1 MSMRK
6 RFQGPRRAKCCAAR
20 GALRAALL
28 FPLAAGAQT
37 PGALHVP
44 SPDWRDA
51 VIYFVMIDR
60 FADGDPGNNDQGK
73 GEYDP
78 RDHRRYSGGDLRGVQ
93 QRLDYIQGLG
103 ATAVWIT
110 PPVANQWWNP
120 DTRYG
125 GYHGYWAT
133 DFSAVDAHYGTLA
146 DYQALS
152 RALHGR
158 GMYLVQDIVVNHTAN
173 FIRYDRRWKAGEPAR
188 GFSLITDSQGQHAP
202 TQAPF
207 DRNDARDPV
216 QRSEAIYH
224 WTPDI
229 TDYEVRDQYVNWQLA
244 GLDDL
249 NTENPVVRKAMRQ
262 TYGDWIRKVGV
273 DAFRVDTAL
282 HVPEGFFEDFMH
294 AGDAQAPGIATVAR
308 QTGREQFIAFGEAF
322 KVDKAFQDTQARR
335 IEVYATPAAD
345 GTARLD
351 SVLNFSLYGATLD
364 VFAKRQPTAELAWRI
379 DNMMQVHARPHL
391 MPSFVDNHDV
401 DRFLAS
407 GSQAALKQALLAI
420 MTLPGIPV
428 IYYGTEQ
435 GFDKRRPAMF
445 ATGVDA
451 GGRDH
456 YDTQAPLYRYLHEAI
471 ALRRSH
477 PVLSRGTP
485 RVLVSDAKA
494 AGVLAYTMQHE
505 GRQLL
510 VAFNTADKAQALTL
524 PAGSFDASARMHSV
538 FAIHGATPDQAA
550 DAQGGLQTLLPPGAG
565 QVWEVVGPAAR

>member
-6 RFQGPRRAKCCAAR
+6 RLHRSSRLECCIAR

-28 FPLAAGAQT
+28 LPLAAHAQT
-37 PGALHVP
+37 RGDLHVP

-51 VIYFVMIDR
+51 VIYFVMVDR

-78 RDHRRYSGGDLRGVQ
+78 RDHRRFSGGDLRGIQ
-93 QRLDYIQGLG
+93 QQLDYIQGLG

-120 DTRYG
+120 DTQYG

-173 FIRYDRRWKAGEPAR
+173 FIRYNKRWKAADPAR
-188 GFSLITDSQGQHAP
+188 GFSLITDTQGQHAP

-207 DRNDARDPV
+207 DRNDALDPA
-216 QRSEAIYH
+216 QRKEAIYH

-229 TDYEVRDQYVNWQLA
+229 KDYEVRDQYVNWQLA

-249 NTENPVVRKAMRQ
+249 NTENPVVRKAMRS
-262 TYGDWIRKVGV
+262 TYGDWVRKVGV

-294 AGDAQAPGIATVAR
+294 AEDPDAPGIATVAR
-308 QTGREQFIAFGEAF
+308 QTGREHFIAFGEAF
-322 KVDKAFQDTQARR
+322 KVDKAFEDTQARR
-335 IEVYATPAAD
+335 IEAYAGAAAD
-345 GTARLD
+345 GTPRLD
-351 SVLNFSLYGATLD
+351 SLLNFSLYGATLD
-364 VFAKRQPTAELAWRI
+364 VFGKRQPTAELAWRI
-379 DNMMQVHARPHL
+379 DNMMRVHARPHL

-407 GSQAALKQALLAI
+407 GDEAALKQALLAI

-435 GFDKRRPAMF
+435 GLDKRRPAMF
-445 ATGVDA
+445 ASGVDA
-451 GGRDH
+451 GGRDR
-456 YDTQAPLYRYLHEAI
+456 YDTQAPLYRYVRDVI
-471 ALRRSH
+471 ALRRGH

-485 RVLVSDAKA
+485 RVLASNAQA
-494 AGVLAYTMQHE
+494 PGVLAYAMQHE

-510 VAFNTADKAQALTL
+510 VAFNTSGSPQALSL
-524 PAGSFDASARMHSV
+524 PAGSLAAGAPLHGL
-538 FAIHGATPDQAA
+538 FAIDGTAPDLAA
-550 DAQGGLQTLLPPGAG
+550 ESNGGLQTTLAPGAG
-565 QVWEVVGPAAR
+565 LVWEHVASRQQ

>member
-1 MSMRK
+1 MWLL
-6 RFQGPRRAKCCAAR
+6 PIAA
-20 GALRAALL
+20 A
-28 FPLAAGAQT
+28 AQT
-37 PGALHVP
+37 PGELHVP

-60 FADGDPGNNDQGK
+60 FADGDPSNNDQGK

-93 QRLDYIQGLG
+93 QQLDYIQGLG

-133 DFSAVDAHYGTLA
+133 DFSKVDAHYGTLA

-158 GMYLVQDIVVNHTAN
+158 GMSLVQDIVVNHTAN
-173 FIRYDRRWKAGEPAR
+173 FIRYSSRWKAFDPAR
-188 GFSLITDSQGQHAP
+188 GFSLITDTQGQQSP

-207 DRNDARDPV
+207 DRNDARDPA

-229 TDYEVRDQYVNWQLA
+229 TDYEIREQYVNWQLA

-249 NTENPVVRKAMRQ
+249 NTESPAVRKAMRK
-262 TYGDWIRKVGV
+262 TYGDWIRAVGV

-294 AGDAQAPGIATVAR
+294 ADDADAPGIAAVAR
-308 QTGREQFIAFGEAF
+308 QTGRDNFIAFGEAF
-322 KVDKAFQDTQARR
+322 QVDKAFEDTQARR
-335 IEVYATPAAD
+335 IEAYASKATD
-345 GTARLD
+345 GTPRLD
-351 SVLNFSLYGATLD
+351 SLLNFSLYGATLE
-364 VFAKRQPTAELAWRI
+364 VFAKQQPTAELAWRI

-401 DRFLAS
+401 DRFLAT
-407 GSQAALKQALLAI
+407 GDEAALKQALLAI

-445 ATGVDA
+445 ASGVDA
-451 GGRDH
+451 DGRDH
-456 YDTQAPLYRYLHEAI
+456 YDTQAPLYRYLHDAI
-471 ALRRSH
+471 ALRRSQ

-485 RVLVSDAKA
+485 RVLASNAQA
-494 AGVLAYTMQHE
+494 PGVLAYAMQHE

-510 VAFNTADKAQALTL
+510 VAFNTADKAQTLTL
-524 PAGSFDASARMHSV
+524 PAGSFTADARLHSV
-538 FAIHGATPDQAA
+538 FAIHGATPDRTT
-550 DAQGGLQTLLPPGAG
+550 D
-565 QVWEVVGPAAR
+565 